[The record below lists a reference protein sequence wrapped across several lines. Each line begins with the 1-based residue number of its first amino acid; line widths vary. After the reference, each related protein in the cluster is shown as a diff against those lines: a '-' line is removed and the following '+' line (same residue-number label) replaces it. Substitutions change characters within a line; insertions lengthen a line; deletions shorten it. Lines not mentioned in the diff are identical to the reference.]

1 MACSSKSNAKR
12 TRYAQQLVIKAMLKH
27 AFITILFLCT
37 NGPINAQQTATKLV
51 LLGTGTPFAD
61 PNKSGPSLAI
71 VINNT
76 SYIVDCGPGVVR
88 RAAEAS
94 QLGFP
99 ALEASQL
106 KTLFITH
113 LHSDHTI
120 GLADIILTPAVLD
133 RNAPIRIYGPVG
145 SKKMTNQLMNAY
157 QEDIALRINGLEKGD
172 AIAYQVQTNEIKEGV
187 IFKDSN
193 VTVTAFKV
201 QHGQWAHAFG
211 FVFQTKDKKIVVSG
225 DCTYSENLIKY
236 AKDCDILVHE
246 VYSHAGLKKRTQ
258 RWQDY
263 HSTFHT
269 STYQLAEI
277 ANKVKPKLLILNH
290 QLTFGTSLESL
301 LEEVQSKYA
310 GPVVNGQD
318 LAVF

>member
-1 MACSSKSNAKR
+1 MKKF
-12 TRYAQQLVIKAMLKH
+12 T
-27 AFITILFLCT
+27 FITALFIATCGIL
-37 NGPINAQQTATKLV
+37 NAQNTDTKLV

-61 PNKSGPSLAI
+61 PTKSGPSLAI
-71 VINNT
+71 VVNNS

-94 QLGFP
+94 KLGFP
-99 ALEASQL
+99 SLEAAQL

-133 RNAPIRIYGPVG
+133 RNAPISIYGPVG
-145 SKKMTNQLMNAY
+145 SKKMTDDLMSAY
-157 QEDIALRINGLEKGD
+157 KEDIAIRINGLEKGD
-172 AIAYQVQTNEIKEGV
+172 AIAYQVYTNEIKEGQ
-187 IFKDSN
+187 IYKDSN
-193 VTVTAFKV
+193 LTVTAFNV
-201 QHGQWAHAFG
+201 QHGQWDNAFG
-211 FVFQTKDKKIVVSG
+211 YVFQTKDKKIVVSG

-246 VYSHAGLKKRTQ
+246 VYSDAGLKKRTH

-277 ANKVKPKLLILNH
+277 ANQVKPKLLVLNH
-290 QLTFGTSLESL
+290 QLTFGTSLQSL
-301 LEEVQSKYA
+301 LDELKSKYA
-310 GPVVNGQD
+310 GPVVNGAD
-318 LAVF
+318 LDVF

>member
-1 MACSSKSNAKR
+1 MKKYIFIITLLISTCGLLK
-12 TRYAQQLVIKAMLKH
+12 AQN
-27 AFITILFLCT
+27 TD
-37 NGPINAQQTATKLV
+37 TKLI

-61 PNKSGPSLAI
+61 PTKSGPSLAI
-71 VINNT
+71 VVNNT

-94 QLGFP
+94 KLGFP
-99 ALEASQL
+99 SLEAAQL

-145 SKKMTNQLMNAY
+145 SKKMTDDLMSAY
-157 QEDIALRINGLEKGD
+157 KQDIAIRINGLEKGD
-172 AIAYQVQTNEIKEGV
+172 AIAYQVYTNEIKEGQ
-187 IFKDSN
+187 IYKDSN
-193 VTVTAFKV
+193 LTVTAFNV
-201 QHGQWAHAFG
+201 QHGQWDNAFG
-211 FVFQTKDKKIVVSG
+211 FVFQTKDKKIVISG

-246 VYSHAGLKKRTQ
+246 VYSDTGLKKRTQ

-269 STYQLAEI
+269 STYQLADI

-290 QLTFGTSLESL
+290 QLTFGTSLQSL
-301 LEEVQSKYA
+301 LDELKSKYA
-310 GPVVNGQD
+310 GPVVNGAD
-318 LAVF
+318 LDVF

>member
-1 MACSSKSNAKR
+1 MKKYIFIIALLISTCGLLK
-12 TRYAQQLVIKAMLKH
+12 AQN
-27 AFITILFLCT
+27 TD
-37 NGPINAQQTATKLV
+37 TKLI

-61 PNKSGPSLAI
+61 PTKSGPSLAI
-71 VINNT
+71 VVNNT

-94 QLGFP
+94 KLGFP
-99 ALEASQL
+99 SLEAAQL

-145 SKKMTNQLMNAY
+145 SKKMTDDLMSAY
-157 QEDIALRINGLEKGD
+157 KEDIAIRINGLEKGD
-172 AIAYQVQTNEIKEGV
+172 AIAYQVYTNEIKEGQ
-187 IFKDSN
+187 IYKDSN
-193 VTVTAFKV
+193 LTVTAFNV
-201 QHGQWAHAFG
+201 QHGQWDNAFG
-211 FVFQTKDKKIVVSG
+211 FVFQTKDKKIVISG

-246 VYSHAGLKKRTQ
+246 VYSDAGLKKRTQ

-269 STYQLAEI
+269 STYQLADI

-290 QLTFGTSLESL
+290 QLTFGTTLQSL
-301 LEEVQSKYA
+301 LDELKSKYA
-310 GPVVNGQD
+310 GPVVNGAD
-318 LAVF
+318 LDVF

>member
-1 MACSSKSNAKR
+1 MKKYIFIITLLISTCGLLK
-12 TRYAQQLVIKAMLKH
+12 AQN
-27 AFITILFLCT
+27 TD
-37 NGPINAQQTATKLV
+37 TKLI

-61 PNKSGPSLAI
+61 PTKSGPSLAI
-71 VINNT
+71 VVNNT

-94 QLGFP
+94 KLGFP
-99 ALEASQL
+99 SLEAAQL

-145 SKKMTNQLMNAY
+145 SKKMTDDLMSAY
-157 QEDIALRINGLEKGD
+157 KEDIAIRINGLEKGD
-172 AIAYQVQTNEIKEGV
+172 AIAYQVYTNEIKEGQ
-187 IFKDSN
+187 IYKDSN
-193 VTVTAFKV
+193 LTVTAFNV
-201 QHGQWAHAFG
+201 QHGQWDNAFG
-211 FVFQTKDKKIVVSG
+211 FVFQTKDKKIVISG

-246 VYSHAGLKKRTQ
+246 VYSDAGLKKRTQ

-269 STYQLAEI
+269 STYQLADI
-277 ANKVKPKLLILNH
+277 ANQVKPKLLILNH
-290 QLTFGTSLESL
+290 QLTFGTSLQSL
-301 LEEVQSKYA
+301 LDELKSKYA
-310 GPVVNGQD
+310 GPVVNGAD
-318 LAVF
+318 LDVF

>member
-1 MACSSKSNAKR
+1 MKKYIFIIALLISTCGLLK
-12 TRYAQQLVIKAMLKH
+12 AQ
-27 AFITILFLCT
+27 
-37 NGPINAQQTATKLV
+37 NSDTKLI

-61 PNKSGPSLAI
+61 PTKSGPSLAI
-71 VINNT
+71 VVNNT

-94 QLGFP
+94 KLGFP
-99 ALEASQL
+99 SLEAAQL

-145 SKKMTNQLMNAY
+145 SKKMTDDLMSAY
-157 QEDIALRINGLEKGD
+157 KEDIAIRINGLEKGD
-172 AIAYQVQTNEIKEGV
+172 AIAYQVYTNEIKEGQ
-187 IFKDSN
+187 IYKDSN
-193 VTVTAFKV
+193 LTVTAFNV
-201 QHGQWAHAFG
+201 QHGQWDNAFG

-246 VYSHAGLKKRTQ
+246 VYSDAGLKKRTQ

-269 STYQLAEI
+269 STYQLADI
-277 ANKVKPKLLILNH
+277 ANQVKPKLLILNH
-290 QLTFGTSLESL
+290 QLTFGTSLQSL
-301 LEEVQSKYA
+301 LDELKSNYA
-310 GPVVNGQD
+310 GPVVNGAD
-318 LAVF
+318 LDVF

>member
-1 MACSSKSNAKR
+1 MKKY
-12 TRYAQQLVIKAMLKH
+12 T
-27 AFITILFLCT
+27 FITALFIGICCIL
-37 NGPINAQQTATKLV
+37 NAQNATTKLV

-71 VINNT
+71 VVNNT

-94 QLGFP
+94 KLGFP
-99 ALEASQL
+99 SLEASQL

-133 RNAPIRIYGPVG
+133 RNAPISIYGPVG
-145 SKKMTNQLMNAY
+145 SKKMTDDLMSAY
-157 QEDIALRINGLEKGD
+157 KEDISIRINGLEKGD
-172 AIAYQVQTNEIKEGV
+172 AIAYQVYTNEIKQGQ
-187 IFKDSN
+187 IYKDSN
-193 VTVTAFKV
+193 LTVTAFNV
-201 QHGQWAHAFG
+201 QHGQWDNAFG
-211 FVFQTKDKKIVVSG
+211 FVFQTKDKKIVISG
-225 DCTYSENLIKY
+225 DCTYSKNLIKY

-246 VYSHAGLKKRTQ
+246 VYSDAGLKKRTQ

-269 STYQLAEI
+269 STYQLADI
-277 ANKVKPKLLILNH
+277 ANQVKPKLLILNH
-290 QLTFGTSLESL
+290 QLTFGTSLQSL
-301 LEEVQSKYA
+301 LDELQSKYA
-310 GPVVNGQD
+310 GPVVNGAD
-318 LAVF
+318 LDVF

>member
-1 MACSSKSNAKR
+1 MKKYIFIITLLISTCGLLK
-12 TRYAQQLVIKAMLKH
+12 AQN
-27 AFITILFLCT
+27 TD
-37 NGPINAQQTATKLV
+37 TKLI

-61 PNKSGPSLAI
+61 PTKSGPSLAI
-71 VINNT
+71 VVNNT

-94 QLGFP
+94 KLGFP
-99 ALEASQL
+99 SLEAAQL

-145 SKKMTNQLMNAY
+145 SKKMTDDLMSAY
-157 QEDIALRINGLEKGD
+157 KEDIAIRINGLEKGD
-172 AIAYQVQTNEIKEGV
+172 AIAYQVYTNEIKEGQ
-187 IFKDSN
+187 IYKDSN
-193 VTVTAFKV
+193 LTVTAFNV
-201 QHGQWAHAFG
+201 QHGQWDNAFG
-211 FVFQTKDKKIVVSG
+211 FVFQTKDKKIVISG
-225 DCTYSENLIKY
+225 VGTYSENLIKY

-246 VYSHAGLKKRTQ
+246 VYSDAGLKKRTQ

-269 STYQLAEI
+269 STYQLADI
-277 ANKVKPKLLILNH
+277 ANQVKPKLLILNH
-290 QLTFGTSLESL
+290 QLTFGTSLQSL
-301 LEEVQSKYA
+301 LDELKSKYA
-310 GPVVNGQD
+310 GPVVNGAD
-318 LAVF
+318 LDVF

>member
-1 MACSSKSNAKR
+1 MKKYIFIITLLMSTCGLLK
-12 TRYAQQLVIKAMLKH
+12 AQN
-27 AFITILFLCT
+27 TD
-37 NGPINAQQTATKLV
+37 TKLI

-61 PNKSGPSLAI
+61 PTKSGPSLAI
-71 VINNT
+71 VVNNT

-94 QLGFP
+94 KLGFP
-99 ALEASQL
+99 SLEAAQL

-145 SKKMTNQLMNAY
+145 SKKMTDDLMSAY
-157 QEDIALRINGLEKGD
+157 KEDIAIRINGLEKGD
-172 AIAYQVQTNEIKEGV
+172 AIAYQVYTNEIKEGQ
-187 IFKDSN
+187 IYKDSN
-193 VTVTAFKV
+193 LTVTAFNV
-201 QHGQWAHAFG
+201 QHGQWDNAFG
-211 FVFQTKDKKIVVSG
+211 FVFQTKDKKIVISG

-246 VYSHAGLKKRTQ
+246 VYSDAGLKKRTQ

-263 HSTFHT
+263 HSSFHT
-269 STYQLAEI
+269 STYQLADI

-290 QLTFGTSLESL
+290 QLTFGTSLQSL
-301 LEEVQSKYA
+301 LDELKLKYA
-310 GPVVNGQD
+310 GPVVNGAD
-318 LAVF
+318 LDVF

>member
-1 MACSSKSNAKR
+1 MKKY
-12 TRYAQQLVIKAMLKH
+12 T
-27 AFITILFLCT
+27 FITALFIATCGIL
-37 NGPINAQQTATKLV
+37 NAQNSDTKLV
-51 LLGTGTPFAD
+51 LLGTGSPFAD
-61 PNKSGPSLAI
+61 PTKSGPSLAI
-71 VINNT
+71 VVNNT

-94 QLGFP
+94 KLGFP
-99 ALEASQL
+99 SLEASQL

-145 SKKMTNQLMNAY
+145 SKKMTDDLMSAY
-157 QEDIALRINGLEKGD
+157 KEDIAIRINGLEKGD
-172 AIAYQVQTNEIKEGV
+172 AIAYQVYTNEIKEGQ
-187 IFKDSN
+187 IYKDSN
-193 VTVTAFKV
+193 LTVTAFNV
-201 QHGQWAHAFG
+201 QHGQWDHAFG
-211 FVFQTKDKKIVVSG
+211 FVFQTKDKKIVISG

-246 VYSHAGLKKRTQ
+246 VYSDAGLKKRTQ

-269 STYQLAEI
+269 STYQLADI

-290 QLTFGTSLESL
+290 QLTFGTSLQSL
-301 LEEVQSKYA
+301 LDEVQSKYK
-310 GPVVNGQD
+310 GVVVNGSD
-318 LAVF
+318 LDVF

>member
-1 MACSSKSNAKR
+1 MKKY
-12 TRYAQQLVIKAMLKH
+12 T
-27 AFITILFLCT
+27 FITALFIATCGILK
-37 NGPINAQQTATKLV
+37 AQNTDTKLI

-61 PNKSGPSLAI
+61 PTKSGPSLAI
-71 VINNT
+71 VVNNT

-94 QLGFP
+94 KLGFP
-99 ALEASQL
+99 SLEAAQL

-145 SKKMTNQLMNAY
+145 SKKMTDDLMSAY
-157 QEDIALRINGLEKGD
+157 KEDIAIRINGLEKGD
-172 AIAYQVQTNEIKEGV
+172 AIAYQVYTNEIKEGQ
-187 IFKDSN
+187 IYKDSN
-193 VTVTAFKV
+193 LTVTAFNV
-201 QHGQWAHAFG
+201 QHGQWDNAFG
-211 FVFQTKDKKIVVSG
+211 FVFQTKDKKIVISG

-246 VYSHAGLKKRTQ
+246 VYSDAGLKKRTQ

-263 HSTFHT
+263 HSSFHT
-269 STYQLAEI
+269 STYQLADI

-290 QLTFGTSLESL
+290 QLTFGTSLQSL
-301 LEEVQSKYA
+301 LDELKSKYA
-310 GPVVNGQD
+310 GPVVNGAD
-318 LAVF
+318 LDVF

>member
-1 MACSSKSNAKR
+1 MKKYIFIIALLISTCGLLK
-12 TRYAQQLVIKAMLKH
+12 AQN
-27 AFITILFLCT
+27 TD
-37 NGPINAQQTATKLV
+37 TKLI

-61 PNKSGPSLAI
+61 PTKSGPSLAI
-71 VINNT
+71 VVNNT

-94 QLGFP
+94 KLGFP
-99 ALEASQL
+99 SLEAAQL

-145 SKKMTNQLMNAY
+145 SKNMTDDLMSAY
-157 QEDIALRINGLEKGD
+157 KEDIAIRINGLEKGD
-172 AIAYQVQTNEIKEGV
+172 AIAYQVYTNEIKEGQ
-187 IFKDSN
+187 IYKDSN
-193 VTVTAFKV
+193 LTVTAFNV
-201 QHGQWAHAFG
+201 QHGQWDNAFG
-211 FVFQTKDKKIVVSG
+211 FVFQTKDKKIVISG
-225 DCTYSENLIKY
+225 DCTYSENLIKF

-246 VYSHAGLKKRTQ
+246 VYSDAGLKKRTQ

-269 STYQLAEI
+269 STYQLADI

-290 QLTFGTSLESL
+290 QLTFGTSLQSL
-301 LEEVQSKYA
+301 LDELKSKYA
-310 GPVVNGQD
+310 GPVVNGAD
-318 LAVF
+318 LDVF

>member
-1 MACSSKSNAKR
+1 MISI
-12 TRYAQQLVIKAMLKH
+12 IKKYILA
-27 AFITILFLCT
+27 AILFIGASSNLT
-37 NGPINAQQTATKLV
+37 AQNTGTKLV

-61 PNKSGPSLAI
+61 PAKSGPSLAI
-71 VINNT
+71 VVNNT

-94 QLGFP
+94 KLGFP
-99 ALEASQL
+99 ALEAAQL

-113 LHSDHTI
+113 LHSDHTA

-133 RNAPIRIYGPVG
+133 RNAPISIYGPVG
-145 SKKMTNQLMNAY
+145 SKKMTDYIMDAY
-157 QEDIALRINGLEKGD
+157 KEDIAIRINGLEKGD
-172 AIAYQVQTNEIKEGV
+172 AIAYQVHTNEIKEGE

-193 VTVTAFKV
+193 LTVTAFLV
-201 QHGQWAHAFG
+201 HHGQWDNAFG

-225 DCTYSENLIKY
+225 DCTYSENLIRY

-246 VYSHAGLKKRTQ
+246 VYSFAGLKKRTQ

-269 STYQLAEI
+269 STYQLADI

-290 QLTFGTSLESL
+290 QLTFGSSLQSL
-301 LEEVQSKYA
+301 LDEVKSKYS
-310 GPVVNGQD
+310 GMVVNGSD
-318 LAVF
+318 LDVF

>member
-1 MACSSKSNAKR
+1 MKKY
-12 TRYAQQLVIKAMLKH
+12 T
-27 AFITILFLCT
+27 FITALFIATCGIL
-37 NGPINAQQTATKLV
+37 NAQNSDTKLV

-61 PNKSGPSLAI
+61 PTKSGPSLAI
-71 VINNT
+71 IVNNT

-94 QLGFP
+94 KLGFP
-99 ALEASQL
+99 SLEASQL

-133 RNAPIRIYGPVG
+133 RNAPIAIYGPTG
-145 SKKMTNQLMNAY
+145 IKKMTDDLMSAY
-157 QEDIALRINGLEKGD
+157 KEDIAIRINGLEKGD
-172 AIAYQVQTNEIKEGV
+172 AIAYQVYTNEIKEGQ
-187 IFKDSN
+187 IYKDSN
-193 VTVTAFKV
+193 LTVTAFKV
-201 QHGQWAHAFG
+201 QHGQWDHAFG
-211 FVFQTKDKKIVVSG
+211 FVFQTKDKKIVISG

-246 VYSHAGLKKRTQ
+246 VYSDAGLKKRTQ

-269 STYQLAEI
+269 STYQLANI
-277 ANKVKPKLLILNH
+277 ANQVKPKLLILNH
-290 QLTFGTSLESL
+290 QLTFGTSLQSL
-301 LEEVQSKYA
+301 LDELKSKYA
-310 GPVVNGQD
+310 GPVVNGAD
-318 LAVF
+318 LDVF

>member
-1 MACSSKSNAKR
+1 MKKYIFIITLLISTCGLLK
-12 TRYAQQLVIKAMLKH
+12 AQN
-27 AFITILFLCT
+27 TD
-37 NGPINAQQTATKLV
+37 TKLI

-61 PNKSGPSLAI
+61 PTKSGPSLAI
-71 VINNT
+71 VVNNT

-94 QLGFP
+94 KLGFP
-99 ALEASQL
+99 SLEAAQL

-145 SKKMTNQLMNAY
+145 SKKMTDDLMSAY
-157 QEDIALRINGLEKGD
+157 KEDIAIRINGLEKGD
-172 AIAYQVQTNEIKEGV
+172 AIAYQVNTNEIKEGQ
-187 IFKDSN
+187 IYKDSN
-193 VTVTAFKV
+193 LTVTAFNV
-201 QHGQWAHAFG
+201 QHGQWDNAFG
-211 FVFQTKDKKIVVSG
+211 FVFQTKDKKIVISG

-246 VYSHAGLKKRTQ
+246 VYSDAGLKKRTQ

-269 STYQLAEI
+269 STYQLADI
-277 ANKVKPKLLILNH
+277 ANQVKPKLLILNH
-290 QLTFGTSLESL
+290 QLTFGTSLQSL
-301 LEEVQSKYA
+301 LDELKSKYA
-310 GPVVNGQD
+310 GPVVNGAD
-318 LAVF
+318 LDVF

>member
-1 MACSSKSNAKR
+1 MKKYIFIIALLISTCGLLK
-12 TRYAQQLVIKAMLKH
+12 AQN
-27 AFITILFLCT
+27 TE
-37 NGPINAQQTATKLV
+37 TKLI

-61 PNKSGPSLAI
+61 PTKSGPSLAI
-71 VINNT
+71 VVNNT

-94 QLGFP
+94 KLGFP
-99 ALEASQL
+99 SLEAAQL

-145 SKKMTNQLMNAY
+145 SKKMTDDLMSAY
-157 QEDIALRINGLEKGD
+157 KEDIAIRINGLEKGD
-172 AIAYQVQTNEIKEGV
+172 AIAYQVYTNEIKEGQ
-187 IFKDSN
+187 IYKDSN
-193 VTVTAFKV
+193 LTVTAFNV
-201 QHGQWAHAFG
+201 QHGQWDNAFG
-211 FVFQTKDKKIVVSG
+211 FVFQTKDKKIVISG

-246 VYSHAGLKKRTQ
+246 VYSDAGLKKRTQ

-269 STYQLAEI
+269 STYQLADI
-277 ANKVKPKLLILNH
+277 ANQVKPKLLILNH
-290 QLTFGTSLESL
+290 QLTFGTSLQSL
-301 LEEVQSKYA
+301 LDELKSKYA
-310 GPVVNGQD
+310 GPVVNGAD
-318 LAVF
+318 LDVF

>member
-1 MACSSKSNAKR
+1 MKKY
-12 TRYAQQLVIKAMLKH
+12 T
-27 AFITILFLCT
+27 FITALFIATCGIL
-37 NGPINAQQTATKLV
+37 NAQNSDTKLV
-51 LLGTGTPFAD
+51 LLGTGSPFAD
-61 PNKSGPSLAI
+61 PTKSGPSLAI
-71 VINNT
+71 VVNNT

-94 QLGFP
+94 KLGFP
-99 ALEASQL
+99 SLEAAQL

-145 SKKMTNQLMNAY
+145 SKKMTDDLMSAY
-157 QEDIALRINGLEKGD
+157 KEDIAIRINGLEKGD
-172 AIAYQVQTNEIKEGV
+172 AIAYQVYTNEIKEGQ
-187 IFKDSN
+187 IYKDSN
-193 VTVTAFKV
+193 LTVTAFNV
-201 QHGQWAHAFG
+201 QHGQWDNAFG
-211 FVFQTKDKKIVVSG
+211 FVFQTKDKKIVISG

-246 VYSHAGLKKRTQ
+246 VYSDAGLKKRTQ

-269 STYQLAEI
+269 STYQLADI
-277 ANKVKPKLLILNH
+277 ANQVKPKLLILNH
-290 QLTFGTSLESL
+290 QLTFGTSLQSL
-301 LEEVQSKYA
+301 LDELKSKYA
-310 GPVVNGQD
+310 GPVVNGAD
-318 LAVF
+318 LDVF

>member
-1 MACSSKSNAKR
+1 MKKY
-12 TRYAQQLVIKAMLKH
+12 T
-27 AFITILFLCT
+27 FITALFIATCGIL
-37 NGPINAQQTATKLV
+37 NAQNSDTKLV

-61 PNKSGPSLAI
+61 PTKSGPSLAI
-71 VINNT
+71 IVNNI

-94 QLGFP
+94 KLGFP
-99 ALEASQL
+99 SLEASQL
-106 KTLFITH
+106 KTLFVTH

-145 SKKMTNQLMNAY
+145 SKKMTDDLMSAY
-157 QEDIALRINGLEKGD
+157 KEDIAIRINGLEKGD
-172 AIAYQVQTNEIKEGV
+172 AIAYQVYTTEIMEGQ
-187 IFKDSN
+187 IYKDSN
-193 VTVTAFKV
+193 LTVTAFNV
-201 QHGQWAHAFG
+201 QHGQWDNAFG
-211 FVFQTKDKKIVVSG
+211 FVFQTKDKKIVISG

-246 VYSHAGLKKRTQ
+246 VYSDAGLKKRTQ

-269 STYQLAEI
+269 STYQLADI
-277 ANKVKPKLLILNH
+277 ANQVKPKLLILNH
-290 QLTFGTSLESL
+290 QLTFGSSLQSL
-301 LEEVQSKYA
+301 LDELKSKYA
-310 GPVVNGQD
+310 GSVVNGAD
-318 LAVF
+318 LDVF

>member
-1 MACSSKSNAKR
+1 MI
-12 TRYAQQLVIKAMLKH
+12 TVIKKYALT
-27 AFITILFLCT
+27 AILLIGTCSFL
-37 NGPINAQQTATKLV
+37 NAQNIDTKLV
-51 LLGTGTPFAD
+51 LLGTGSPFAD
-61 PNKSGPSLAI
+61 PTKSGPSLAI
-71 VINNT
+71 VVNNT

-94 QLGFP
+94 KLGFP
-99 ALEASQL
+99 SLEAAQL

-145 SKKMTNQLMNAY
+145 IKKMTDDLMSAY
-157 QEDIALRINGLEKGD
+157 KEDIAIRINGLEKGD
-172 AIAYQVQTNEIKEGV
+172 AIAYQVYTNEIKEGQ
-187 IFKDSN
+187 IYKDSN
-193 VTVTAFKV
+193 LTVTAFKV
-201 QHGQWAHAFG
+201 QHGQWDNAFG
-211 FVFQTKDKKIVVSG
+211 FVFQTKDKKIVISG

-246 VYSHAGLKKRTQ
+246 VYSDAGLKKRTQ

-277 ANKVKPKLLILNH
+277 ANQVKPKLLVLNH
-290 QLTFGTSLESL
+290 QLTFGTSLQSL
-301 LEEVQSKYA
+301 LDELKSKYA
-310 GPVVNGQD
+310 GPVVNGAD
-318 LAVF
+318 LDVF

>member
-1 MACSSKSNAKR
+1 MKKF
-12 TRYAQQLVIKAMLKH
+12 T
-27 AFITILFLCT
+27 FITALFIATCGIL
-37 NGPINAQQTATKLV
+37 NAQNSDTKLV

-61 PNKSGPSLAI
+61 PTKSGPSLAI
-71 VINNT
+71 VVNNT

-94 QLGFP
+94 KLGFP
-99 ALEASQL
+99 SLEAAQL

-145 SKKMTNQLMNAY
+145 SKKMTDDLMSAY
-157 QEDIALRINGLEKGD
+157 KEDIGIRINGLEKGD
-172 AIAYQVQTNEIKEGV
+172 AIAYQVYTNEIKEGQ
-187 IFKDSN
+187 IYKDSN
-193 VTVTAFKV
+193 LTVTAFNV
-201 QHGQWAHAFG
+201 QHGQWDNAFG
-211 FVFQTKDKKIVVSG
+211 YVFQTKDKKIVISG

-246 VYSHAGLKKRTQ
+246 VYSDAGLKKRTQ

-269 STYQLAEI
+269 STYQLADI
-277 ANKVKPKLLILNH
+277 ANIVKPKLLILNH
-290 QLTFGTSLESL
+290 QLTFGTSLQSL
-301 LEEVQSKYA
+301 LDELKSKYA
-310 GPVVNGQD
+310 GPVVNGAD
-318 LAVF
+318 LDVF

>member
-1 MACSSKSNAKR
+1 MKKY
-12 TRYAQQLVIKAMLKH
+12 T
-27 AFITILFLCT
+27 FITALFIATCGIL
-37 NGPINAQQTATKLV
+37 NAQNSETKLV

-61 PNKSGPSLAI
+61 PTKSGPSLAI
-71 VINNT
+71 VVNNT

-88 RAAEAS
+88 RAAQAKE
-94 QLGFP
+94 LGFP
-99 ALEASQL
+99 SLEAAQL

-133 RNAPIRIYGPVG
+133 RNAPIAIYGPVG
-145 SKKMTNQLMNAY
+145 IKKMTADLMSAY
-157 QEDIALRINGLEKGD
+157 KEDIAMRINGLEKGD
-172 AIAYQVQTNEIKEGV
+172 AIAYQVYTNEIKEGQ
-187 IFKDSN
+187 IYKDSN
-193 VTVTAFKV
+193 LTVTAFKV
-201 QHGQWAHAFG
+201 QHGQWENAFG

-246 VYSHAGLKKRTQ
+246 VYSDAGLKKRTQ

-269 STYQLAEI
+269 STFQLADI
-277 ANKVKPKLLILNH
+277 ANQVKPKLLVLNH
-290 QLTFGTSLESL
+290 QLTFGTSLQSL
-301 LEEVQSKYA
+301 LDELKSKYA
-310 GPVVNGQD
+310 GPVVNGAD
-318 LAVF
+318 LDVF

>member
-1 MACSSKSNAKR
+1 MKKYIFIIALLISTCGLLK
-12 TRYAQQLVIKAMLKH
+12 AQN
-27 AFITILFLCT
+27 TD
-37 NGPINAQQTATKLV
+37 TKLI

-61 PNKSGPSLAI
+61 PTKSGPSLAI
-71 VINNT
+71 VVNNT

-94 QLGFP
+94 KLGFP
-99 ALEASQL
+99 SLEAAQL

-145 SKKMTNQLMNAY
+145 SKKMTDDLMSAY
-157 QEDIALRINGLEKGD
+157 KEDIAIRINGLEKGD
-172 AIAYQVQTNEIKEGV
+172 AIAYQVNTNEIKEGQ
-187 IFKDSN
+187 IYKDSN
-193 VTVTAFKV
+193 LTVTAFNV
-201 QHGQWAHAFG
+201 QHGQWDNAFG
-211 FVFQTKDKKIVVSG
+211 FVFQTKDKKIVISG
-225 DCTYSENLIKY
+225 DCTYSENLIKF

-246 VYSHAGLKKRTQ
+246 VYSDAGLKKRTQ

-269 STYQLAEI
+269 STYQLADI

-290 QLTFGTSLESL
+290 QLTFGTSLQSL
-301 LEEVQSKYA
+301 LDELKSKYA
-310 GPVVNGQD
+310 GPVVNGAD
-318 LAVF
+318 LDVF

>member
-1 MACSSKSNAKR
+1 MKKF
-12 TRYAQQLVIKAMLKH
+12 T
-27 AFITILFLCT
+27 FITALFIATCGIL
-37 NGPINAQQTATKLV
+37 NAQNTDTKLV

-61 PNKSGPSLAI
+61 PTKSGPSLAI
-71 VINNT
+71 VVNNS

-94 QLGFP
+94 KLGFP
-99 ALEASQL
+99 SLEAAQL

-133 RNAPIRIYGPVG
+133 RNAPISIYGPAG
-145 SKKMTNQLMNAY
+145 SKKMTDDLMSAY
-157 QEDIALRINGLEKGD
+157 KEDIAIRINGLEKGD
-172 AIAYQVQTNEIKEGV
+172 AIAYQVYTNEIKEGQ
-187 IFKDSN
+187 IYKDSN
-193 VTVTAFKV
+193 LTVTAFNV
-201 QHGQWAHAFG
+201 QHGQWDNAFG
-211 FVFQTKDKKIVVSG
+211 YVFKTNDKKIVVSG

-246 VYSHAGLKKRTQ
+246 VYSDAGLKKRTQ

-277 ANKVKPKLLILNH
+277 ANQVKPKLLVLNH
-290 QLTFGTSLESL
+290 QLTFGTSLQSL
-301 LEEVQSKYA
+301 LDELKSKYA
-310 GPVVNGQD
+310 GPVVNGAD
-318 LAVF
+318 LDVF

>member
-1 MACSSKSNAKR
+1 MKKYSFLA
-12 TRYAQQLVIKAMLKH
+12 
-27 AFITILFLCT
+27 LFLLT
-37 NGPINAQQTATKLV
+37 VFSVLNAQNAGTKLV

-71 VINNT
+71 VVNNA

-88 RAAEAS
+88 RAAQAKE
-94 QLGFP
+94 LGFP
-99 ALEASQL
+99 SLEASNL

-133 RNAPIRIYGPVG
+133 RNAPITIFGPAG
-145 SKKMTNQLMNAY
+145 IKKMTENTKAAFK
-157 QEDIALRINGLEKGD
+157 EDIDMRINGLEKGD
-172 AIAYQVQTNEIKEGV
+172 AIAYQVNTNEIKEGE
-187 IFKDSN
+187 IYKDSN
-193 VTVTAFKV
+193 ITVTAFNVK
-201 QHGQWAHAFG
+201 HGQWENAFG

-246 VYSHAGLKKRTQ
+246 VYSDAGLKKRTQ

-263 HSTFHT
+263 HSAFHT
-269 STYQLAEI
+269 STYQVADI

-290 QLTFGTSLESL
+290 QLTFGSSLQSVL
-301 LEEVQSKYA
+301 DEVNSKYT
-310 GPVVNGQD
+310 GVVVNGAD
-318 LAVF
+318 LDVY

>member
-1 MACSSKSNAKR
+1 MKKYSV
-12 TRYAQQLVIKAMLKH
+12 LVLLL
-27 AFITILFLCT
+27 ITSIGFL
-37 NGPINAQQTATKLV
+37 NAQNAGTRLV

-71 VINNT
+71 VVNNT
-76 SYIVDCGPGVVR
+76 SYIVDCGPGIVR
-88 RAAEAS
+88 RAAQAKD
-94 QLGFP
+94 LGFLS
-99 ALEASQL
+99 LEASNL

-133 RNAPIRIYGPVG
+133 RNAPITIFGPAG
-145 SKKMTNQLMNAY
+145 IKKMTENTITAFK
-157 QEDIALRINGLEKGD
+157 EDIDMRINGLEKGD
-172 AIAYQVQTNEIKEGV
+172 AIAYHVNTNEIKEGE
-187 IFKDSN
+187 IYRDSN
-193 VTVTAFKV
+193 VIVTAFNVK
-201 QHGQWAHAFG
+201 HGQWENAFG

-246 VYSHAGLKKRTQ
+246 VYSNAGLKKRTQ

-263 HSTFHT
+263 HSAFHT
-269 STYQLAEI
+269 STFQLADI

-290 QLTFGTSLESL
+290 QLTFGSSLQSVL
-301 LEEVQSKYA
+301 DEVKSKYTGA
-310 GPVVNGQD
+310 VVNGAD
-318 LAVF
+318 LDVY

>member
-1 MACSSKSNAKR
+1 MKKY
-12 TRYAQQLVIKAMLKH
+12 T
-27 AFITILFLCT
+27 FITALFIGICCIL
-37 NGPINAQQTATKLV
+37 NAQNATTKLV

-71 VINNT
+71 VVNNT

-94 QLGFP
+94 KLGFP
-99 ALEASQL
+99 SLEASQL

-133 RNAPIRIYGPVG
+133 RNAPISIYGPVG
-145 SKKMTNQLMNAY
+145 SKKMTDDLMSAY
-157 QEDIALRINGLEKGD
+157 KEDISIRINGLEKGD
-172 AIAYQVQTNEIKEGV
+172 AIAYQVYTNEIKQGQ
-187 IFKDSN
+187 IYKDSN
-193 VTVTAFKV
+193 LTVTAFNV
-201 QHGQWAHAFG
+201 QHGQWDNAFG
-211 FVFQTKDKKIVVSG
+211 FVFQTKDKKIVISG

-246 VYSHAGLKKRTQ
+246 VYSDAGLKKRTQ

-269 STYQLAEI
+269 STYQLADI
-277 ANKVKPKLLILNH
+277 ANQVKPKLLILNH
-290 QLTFGTSLESL
+290 QLTFGTSLQSL
-301 LEEVQSKYA
+301 LDELKSKYA
-310 GPVVNGQD
+310 GPVVNGAD
-318 LAVF
+318 LDVF

>member
-1 MACSSKSNAKR
+1 MKK
-12 TRYAQQLVIKAMLKH
+12 Y
-27 AFITILFLCT
+27 AFIVVLFISIFGIL
-37 NGPINAQQTATKLV
+37 NAQNTPTKLV

-71 VINNT
+71 VVNNT

-94 QLGFP
+94 KLGF
-99 ALEASQL
+99 ASLEAAHL

-113 LHSDHTI
+113 LHSDHTT

-133 RNAPIRIYGPVG
+133 RNAPITIYGPAG
-145 SKKMTNQLMNAY
+145 SKKMTDHLMDAY
-157 QEDIALRINGLEKGD
+157 KEDIAIRINGLEKGD
-172 AIAYQVQTNEIKEGV
+172 AIAYQVYTNEIKEGQ
-187 IFKDSN
+187 IYKDSN
-193 VTVTAFKV
+193 LTVTAFNV
-201 QHGQWAHAFG
+201 NHGQWDNAFG

-246 VYSHAGLKKRTQ
+246 VYSDAGLKKRTQ

-269 STYQLAEI
+269 STYQLADI

-290 QLTFGTSLESL
+290 QLTFGSTLQSL
-301 LEEVQSKYA
+301 LDEVKSKYT
-310 GPVVNGQD
+310 GPVINGSD
-318 LAVF
+318 LDVF

>member
-1 MACSSKSNAKR
+1 MKKYIFIITLLISTCGLLK
-12 TRYAQQLVIKAMLKH
+12 AQN
-27 AFITILFLCT
+27 TD
-37 NGPINAQQTATKLV
+37 TKLI

-61 PNKSGPSLAI
+61 PTKSGPSLAI
-71 VINNT
+71 VVNNT

-94 QLGFP
+94 KLGFP
-99 ALEASQL
+99 SLEAAQL

-145 SKKMTNQLMNAY
+145 SKKMTDDLMSAY
-157 QEDIALRINGLEKGD
+157 KEDIAIRINGLEKGD
-172 AIAYQVQTNEIKEGV
+172 AIAYQVYTNEIKEGQ
-187 IFKDSN
+187 IYKDSN
-193 VTVTAFKV
+193 LTVTAFNV
-201 QHGQWAHAFG
+201 QHGQWDNAFG
-211 FVFQTKDKKIVVSG
+211 FVFQTKDKKIVISG

-246 VYSHAGLKKRTQ
+246 VYSDAGLKKRTQ

-263 HSTFHT
+263 HSSFHT
-269 STYQLAEI
+269 STYQLADI
-277 ANKVKPKLLILNH
+277 ANKVKTKLLILNH
-290 QLTFGTSLESL
+290 QLTFGTSLQSL
-301 LEEVQSKYA
+301 LDELKSKYA
-310 GPVVNGQD
+310 GPVVNGAD
-318 LAVF
+318 LDVF

>member
-1 MACSSKSNAKR
+1 MKKY
-12 TRYAQQLVIKAMLKH
+12 T
-27 AFITILFLCT
+27 FITVLFIGICGSL
-37 NGPINAQQTATKLV
+37 NAQNAATKLV

-61 PNKSGPSLAI
+61 PTKSGPSLAI
-71 VINNT
+71 VVNNT

-94 QLGFP
+94 KLGFP
-99 ALEASQL
+99 SLEAAQL

-133 RNAPIRIYGPVG
+133 RNAPISIYGPIG
-145 SKKMTNQLMNAY
+145 SKKMTDDLMSAY
-157 QEDIALRINGLEKGD
+157 KEDIAIRINGLEKGD
-172 AIAYQVQTNEIKEGV
+172 AIAYQVYTNEINEGQ
-187 IFKDSN
+187 IYKDSN
-193 VTVTAFKV
+193 LTVTAFNVK
-201 QHGQWAHAFG
+201 HGQWDNAFG
-211 FVFQTKDKKIVVSG
+211 FVFQTKDKKIVISG

-246 VYSHAGLKKRTQ
+246 VYSDAGLKKRTQ

-269 STYQLAEI
+269 STFQLADI

-290 QLTFGTSLESL
+290 QLTFGTSLQSL
-301 LEEVQSKYA
+301 LDELKSKYT
-310 GPVVNGQD
+310 GPVVNGAD
-318 LAVF
+318 LDVF

>member
-1 MACSSKSNAKR
+1 MKKYIFIITLLISTCGLLK
-12 TRYAQQLVIKAMLKH
+12 AQN
-27 AFITILFLCT
+27 TD
-37 NGPINAQQTATKLV
+37 TKLI

-61 PNKSGPSLAI
+61 PTKSGPSLAI
-71 VINNT
+71 VVNNT

-94 QLGFP
+94 KLGFP
-99 ALEASQL
+99 SLEAAQL

-145 SKKMTNQLMNAY
+145 SKKMTDDLMSAY
-157 QEDIALRINGLEKGD
+157 KEDIAIRINGLEKGD
-172 AIAYQVQTNEIKEGV
+172 AIAYQVYTNEIKEGQ
-187 IFKDSN
+187 IYKDSN
-193 VTVTAFKV
+193 LTVTAFNV
-201 QHGQWAHAFG
+201 QHGQWDNAFG
-211 FVFQTKDKKIVVSG
+211 FVFQTKDKKIVISG

-246 VYSHAGLKKRTQ
+246 VYSDAGLKKRTQ

-269 STYQLAEI
+269 STYQLADI

-290 QLTFGTSLESL
+290 QLTFGTSLQSL
-301 LEEVQSKYA
+301 LDEVQSKYK
-310 GPVVNGQD
+310 GVVVNGSD
-318 LAVF
+318 LDVF

>member
-1 MACSSKSNAKR
+1 MKKYIFIITLLISTCGLLK
-12 TRYAQQLVIKAMLKH
+12 AQN
-27 AFITILFLCT
+27 TD
-37 NGPINAQQTATKLV
+37 TKLI

-61 PNKSGPSLAI
+61 PTKSGPSLAI
-71 VINNT
+71 VVNNT

-94 QLGFP
+94 KLGFP
-99 ALEASQL
+99 SLEAAQL

-145 SKKMTNQLMNAY
+145 SKKMTDDLMTAY
-157 QEDIALRINGLEKGD
+157 KEDIAIRINGLEKGD
-172 AIAYQVQTNEIKEGV
+172 AIAYQVYTNEIKEGQ
-187 IFKDSN
+187 IYKDSN
-193 VTVTAFKV
+193 LTVTAFNV
-201 QHGQWAHAFG
+201 QHGQWDNAFG
-211 FVFQTKDKKIVVSG
+211 FVFQTKDKKIVISG

-246 VYSHAGLKKRTQ
+246 VYSDAGLKKRTQ

-269 STYQLAEI
+269 STYQLADI
-277 ANKVKPKLLILNH
+277 ANQVKPKLLILNH
-290 QLTFGTSLESL
+290 QLTFGTSLQSL
-301 LEEVQSKYA
+301 LDELKSKYA
-310 GPVVNGQD
+310 GPVVNGAD
-318 LAVF
+318 LDVF

>member
-1 MACSSKSNAKR
+1 MKKY
-12 TRYAQQLVIKAMLKH
+12 T
-27 AFITILFLCT
+27 FIIVLFISICGIL
-37 NGPINAQQTATKLV
+37 NAQNASTKLV

-71 VINNT
+71 VVNNT

-94 QLGFP
+94 KLGFP
-99 ALEASQL
+99 SLEAAQL

-133 RNAPIRIYGPVG
+133 RNAPITIYGPVG
-145 SKKMTNQLMNAY
+145 SKKMTDDLMSAY
-157 QEDIALRINGLEKGD
+157 KEDIAIRINGLEKGD
-172 AIAYQVQTNEIKEGV
+172 AIAYQVYTNEIKEGQ
-187 IFKDSN
+187 IYKDSN
-193 VTVTAFKV
+193 LTVTAFNV
-201 QHGQWAHAFG
+201 NHGQWENAFG
-211 FVFQTKDKKIVVSG
+211 YVFQTKDKKIVVSG

-246 VYSHAGLKKRTQ
+246 VYSDAGLKKRTQ

-263 HSTFHT
+263 HATFHT
-269 STYQLAEI
+269 STYQLADI

-290 QLTFGTSLESL
+290 QLTFGTSLQSL
-301 LEEVQSKYA
+301 LDEVKSKYT
-310 GPVVNGQD
+310 GPVINGSD
-318 LAVF
+318 LDVF